1 MTRRT
6 LSLLAAAA
14 ALPLALAAAADGVPA
29 WQAKLDAFE
38 KTGAA
43 ERKRLGL
50 DRPAAKASL
59 YESYPTPEVT
69 FGEPAVVRPGATA
82 AVKLPGRVPDGSLV
96 VARRDDVEVV
106 SGKRTAAGW
115 EGTVRALPGAT
126 PGPVPFVVV
135 TPVSTAEA
143 YGQGLFV
150 GGRHTFSV
158 EAGGDTLVL
167 SAELSP
173 RNDLP
178 AEGEWRRAAKVLGKV
193 AYRLDV
199 SQGSIDL
206 RQDQSPEEMQ
216 AQVGGFTGMME
227 SKTWKDLD
235 ARTNVEMKKLEACG
249 KLPPEKMGPCFAGP
263 QKELEKLNAER
274 QVLVAKAELEGAP
287 AFGCRNLRLSL
298 SAGKIEGQAE
308 QCAGK
313 RPNDRVQLTGKY
325 TAP

>member
-69 FGEPAVVRPGATA
+69 FGEPAVVTPGGTATVRFA
-82 AVKLPGRVPDGSLV
+82 GRIAEGSLV
-96 VARRDDVEVV
+96 VVRSEEAEVV

-115 EGTVRALPGAT
+115 EGTVRAAPGAA
-126 PGPVPFVVV
+126 PGPLPFAIV

-143 YGQGLFV
+143 YGDGLFV
-150 GGRHTFSV
+150 GGKHTFTV
-158 EAGGDTLVL
+158 EAGGDGLVVR
-167 SAELSP
+167 A
-173 RNDLP
+173 DLAP
-178 AEGEWRRAAKVLGKV
+178 GGDVSAEGEWRRGAKLLGKV
-193 AYRLDV
+193 AYRLSV
-199 SQGSIDL
+199 QRGSLDL
-206 RQDQSPEEMQ
+206 HQDQTPEELQQQM
-216 AQVGGFTGMME
+216 GGFTGMME
-227 SKTWKDLD
+227 SKAWKDLD

-263 QKELEKLNAER
+263 QQVMEKINTER
-274 QVLVAKAELEGAP
+274 QALVAKAELEGAP
-287 AFGCRNLRLSL
+287 AFGCRSLRLSL
-298 SAGKIEGQAE
+298 RAGKIEGDAE

-325 TAP
+325 SAP